1 MPVNGGIDNKMAGFF
16 QTVVLKYNPK
26 DKQKKK
32 SLEPL
37 EKEYSDLTEK
47 LVVKIMSFSF
57 LRSFFG
63 LTQTKNSFNGKIK
76 YKF

>member
-32 SLEPL
+32 SLVRATGEGIFRFNWKIGCKNNELQLP
-37 EKEYSDLTEK
+37 KELLWAYTD
-47 LVVKIMSFSF
+47 
-57 LRSFFG
+57 
-63 LTQTKNSFNGKIK
+63 
-76 YKF
+76 